1 MRNYVTHLRTIEGTE
16 MNARFF
22 LLCTKISIALLLL
35 TPQLTLSQTE
45 QSAITL
51 TVDATEAPRKI
62 LHSREAITVHP
73 GHLTLFYPKWI
84 PGEHGPTGPVID
96 MAGLKITGTGKPISW
111 RRDLEEMFAIH
122 CEVPPGVDRV
132 DVSFDFIL
140 PPQAEGFSSG
150 ASSTAQLLVLS
161 WNQVIVYPV
170 SARPD
175 DIIVT
180 PSLIVPSGWKFISA
194 LTSKNETNNS
204 ISFAPVSLTMLV
216 DSPLLTGTHLRR
228 VDITPPSGVPH
239 FLDMIS
245 DNEAALDISPEQVT
259 AYKHLV
265 TEANALFGTHHYN
278 HYDFLYTLSDQVAHF
293 GLEHHQSSD
302 DRVAERS
309 LVDDNLRRTR
319 AGLLPHEFVHSWNG
333 KYRRPLGLATGDYSS
348 PMKDDLLWV
357 YEGLTEYLGAILTA
371 RSGLLSPEEFREDLA
386 LVAAI
391 MDNRPGRTWR
401 PLQDANDEAQ
411 LLYNTRSD
419 WDSWR
424 RDVDFYDEGYLMW
437 LEADVKIRQLTN
449 GNKSL
454 DDFCKIFHGGKNN
467 GPEVKPYMFE
477 DVVAVMNEVAA
488 YDWKAFFTT
497 QLQSLDPHAPL
508 GGIEKSGWKLV
519 YRDTMNEMQKSF
531 EEARKVTD
539 FRFSLGILAEEDGTI
554 LDVIPE
560 TPAFKSGLG
569 PGMKLIAVNGRKY
582 SKDIIRDVLK
592 LGKASSLPLDLL
604 AANGE
609 FFKTYSVNY
618 HGGERYPYLER
629 DTATPDL
636 LGLIIAP
643 VMGKQAPA
651 IPRK

>member
-1 MRNYVTHLRTIEGTE
+1 M
-16 MNARFF
+16 ASRFF
-22 LLCTKISIALLLL
+22 LLCTRLSFALLLL
-35 TPQLTLSQTE
+35 CPQLTPAQTQ
-45 QSAITL
+45 QSSITL
-51 TVDATEAPRKI
+51 TVDATDAPRKI
-62 LHSREAITVHP
+62 LHARESMAVLP

-96 MAGLKITGTGKPISW
+96 MAGLKITGNGKQVQW

-122 CEVPPGVDRV
+122 CEVPTGVGRI

-140 PPQAEGFSSG
+140 PPQEEGFSSG

-161 WNQVIVYPV
+161 WNQVVVYPL

-175 DIIVT
+175 DITVT
-180 PSLIVPSGWKFISA
+180 PSLIVPAGWKYISA
-194 LTSKNETNNS
+194 LTVKSETNTS
-204 ISFAPVSLTMLV
+204 ISFAPVSLTMLI
-216 DSPLLTGTHLRR
+216 DSPLLTGAHLRR
-228 VDITPPSGVPH
+228 VDLTPASGVPH
-239 FLDMIS
+239 FLDILS
-245 DNEAALDISPEQVT
+245 DNEAALAIRPEEVT

-309 LVDDNLRRTR
+309 LIDDDLRRVR

-371 RSGLLSPEEFREDLA
+371 RSGLFSPEEFRDDLA

-411 LLYNTRSD
+411 LLYNTRPD
-419 WDSWR
+419 WNSWR
-424 RDVDFYDEGYLMW
+424 RDVDFYDEGYLIW
-437 LEADVKIRQLTN
+437 LEADVKIRQLTS
-449 GNKSL
+449 GTKSL

-477 DVVAVMNEVAA
+477 DVVTVMNEVAP
-488 YDWKAFFTT
+488 YDWKTFFNTR
-497 QLQSLDPHAPL
+497 LQSLNPRAPL
-508 GGIEKSGWKLV
+508 DGIEKGGWKLV
-519 YRDTMNEMQKSF
+519 YRDTMNEMQKSI
-531 EEARKVTD
+531 EEVRKTTD
-539 FRFSLGILAEEDGTI
+539 LRFSLGILVEEDGTI
-554 LDVIPE
+554 VDVIPE
-560 TPAFKSGLG
+560 TPAFKAGLG

-582 SKDIIRDVLK
+582 SKDIIRDALK
-592 LGKASSLPLDLL
+592 LGKAFSAPLDLL

-609 FFKTYSVNY
+609 FFKTYPVNY

-629 DTATPDL
+629 ETSLPDL
-636 LGLIIAP
+636 LGSIISPIAEI
-643 VMGKQAPA
+643 QSPA
-651 IPRK
+651 KVRK

>member
-1 MRNYVTHLRTIEGTE
+1 MFEGIEMTS
-16 MNARFF
+16 RFF
-22 LLCTKISIALLLL
+22 LLCAKISIALLFLA
-35 TPQLTLSQTE
+35 PQITLSQAE
-45 QSAITL
+45 QSSITL

-62 LHSREAITVHP
+62 LHTRESISVHP

-96 MAGLKITGTGKPISW
+96 MAGLKITGNGKSIPW

-122 CEVPPGVDRV
+122 CEVPPGIGRV

-140 PPQAEGFSSG
+140 PPQEEGFSSG

-161 WNQVIVYPV
+161 WNQVLVYPV

-175 DIIVT
+175 DIIVA
-180 PSLIVPSGWKFISA
+180 PSLIVPAGWKFVSA
-194 LTSKNETNNS
+194 LTTKSETNNS
-204 ISFAPVSLTMLV
+204 ISFAPVSLTMLI

-228 VDITPPSGVPH
+228 VDLTPPSGVPH
-239 FLDMIS
+239 YLDILS
-245 DNEAALDISPEQVT
+245 DNEAALNISPEQII

-265 TEANALFGTHHYN
+265 VEANELFGTHHYN

-293 GLEHHQSSD
+293 GLEHHQCSD
-302 DRVAERS
+302 DRIAERS
-309 LVDDNLRRTR
+309 LIDEDLYKVR

-333 KYRRPLGLATGDYSS
+333 KFRRPVGLATGDYSS

-371 RSGLLSPEEFREDLA
+371 RSGLLSPEEFRDDLA
-386 LVAAI
+386 LVAAT

-401 PLQDANDEAQ
+401 PLQDADDEAE
-411 LLYNTRSD
+411 LLYNNRPD

-424 RDVDFYDEGYLMW
+424 RDVDFYDEGYLIW
-437 LEADVKIRQLTN
+437 LEADVKIRQLTK

-467 GPEVKPYMFE
+467 GPEVKPYVFE
-477 DVVAVMNEVAA
+477 DVVAVMNEVAP
-488 YDWKAFFTT
+488 YDWKTFFTT
-497 QLQSLDPHAPL
+497 RLQSLDPRAPL

-531 EEARKVTD
+531 EETRKNTD
-539 FRFSLGILAEEDGTI
+539 LRFSLGILVEEDGTI
-554 LDVIPE
+554 IDVIPE
-560 TPAFKSGLG
+560 TPAFKAGLA
-569 PGMKLIAVNGRKY
+569 PGMKLIAVNERKY
-582 SKDIIRDVLK
+582 SKDIIRDALK
-592 LGKASSLPLDLL
+592 LGKTSSLPLDLL

-609 FFKTYSVNY
+609 FFKTYSVSY
-618 HGGERYPYLER
+618 RGGERYPYLEQ
-629 DTATPDL
+629 DPSIPEL
-636 LGLIIAP
+636 LGLIISP
-643 VMGKQAPA
+643 STEIQSPA
-651 IPRK
+651 KPRK

>member
-1 MRNYVTHLRTIEGTE
+1 MTS
-16 MNARFF
+16 RFF

-62 LHSREAITVHP
+62 LHSRETITVHP

-96 MAGLKITGTGKPISW
+96 MAGLKITGSGKPISW

-204 ISFAPVSLTMLV
+204 ISFAPVSLTMLI

-245 DNEAALDISPEQVT
+245 DNEAALDISPEQVA

-309 LVDDNLRRTR
+309 LIDDNLRRTR

-371 RSGLLSPEEFREDLA
+371 RSGLLSSEEFREDLA

-411 LLYNTRSD
+411 LLYNTRPD

-424 RDVDFYDEGYLMW
+424 RDVDFYDEGYLIW

-488 YDWKAFFTT
+488 YDWKTFFTT
-497 QLQSLDPHAPL
+497 RLQSLDPHAPL

-531 EEARKVTD
+531 EEARKVID

-560 TPAFKSGLG
+560 MPAFKAGLG

-582 SKDIIRDVLK
+582 SKDIIRDALK
-592 LGKASSLPLDLL
+592 LGKVSSFPLDLL
-604 AANGE
+604 VANGE

-629 DTATPDL
+629 DTSTPDL
-636 LGLIIAP
+636 LGFIIAP
-643 VMGKQAPA
+643 VVGKQTPA

>member
-1 MRNYVTHLRTIEGTE
+1 M
-16 MNARFF
+16 
-22 LLCTKISIALLLL
+22 LL

-45 QSAITL
+45 QSSITL

-96 MAGLKITGTGKPISW
+96 MAGLKITGSGKPISW

-122 CEVPPGVDRV
+122 CEVPPGVDKV

-180 PSLIVPSGWKFISA
+180 PTLIVPSGWKFISA

-204 ISFAPVSLTMLV
+204 ISFAPVSLTMLI

-239 FLDMIS
+239 FLDMLS
-245 DNEAALDISPEQVT
+245 DNEAALDISPEQVI

-265 TEANALFGTHHYN
+265 TEANSLFGTHHYN

-309 LVDDNLRRTR
+309 LIDDNLRRTR

-371 RSGLLSPEEFREDLA
+371 RSGLLSSEEFREDLA

-411 LLYNTRSD
+411 LLYNTRPD

-424 RDVDFYDEGYLMW
+424 RDVDFYDEGYLIW

-488 YDWKAFFTT
+488 YDWKTFFTT

-519 YRDTMNEMQKSF
+519 YRDTLNEMQKSF

-560 TPAFKSGLG
+560 MPAFKAGLG

-582 SKDIIRDVLK
+582 SKDIIRDALK
-592 LGKASSLPLDLL
+592 LGEVSSLPLDLL

-629 DTATPDL
+629 DAATPDL
-636 LGLIIAP
+636 LGFIIAP
-643 VMGKQAPA
+643 VMGKQTPA

>member
-1 MRNYVTHLRTIEGTE
+1 MTS
-16 MNARFF
+16 RFF

-45 QSAITL
+45 QSSITL

-96 MAGLKITGTGKPISW
+96 MAGLKITGSGKPISW

-204 ISFAPVSLTMLV
+204 ISFAPVSLTMLI

-239 FLDMIS
+239 FLDMLS
-245 DNEAALDISPEQVT
+245 DNEAALDISPEQVI

-265 TEANALFGTHHYN
+265 TEANSLFGTHHYN

-309 LVDDNLRRTR
+309 LIDDNLRRTR

-371 RSGLLSPEEFREDLA
+371 RSGLLSSEEFREDLA

-411 LLYNTRSD
+411 LLYNTRPD

-424 RDVDFYDEGYLMW
+424 RDVDFYDEGYLIW

-488 YDWKAFFTT
+488 YDWKTFFTT

-560 TPAFKSGLG
+560 MPAFKAGLG

-582 SKDIIRDVLK
+582 SKDIIRDALK
-592 LGKASSLPLDLL
+592 LGEVSSLPLDLL

-629 DTATPDL
+629 DAATPDL
-636 LGLIIAP
+636 LGFIIAP
-643 VMGKQAPA
+643 VMGKQTPA

>member
-1 MRNYVTHLRTIEGTE
+1 MTS
-16 MNARFF
+16 RFF
-22 LLCTKISIALLLL
+22 LLCTKISIALLLF

-45 QSAITL
+45 QSSITL

-96 MAGLKITGTGKPISW
+96 MAGLKITGSGKPISW

-161 WNQVIVYPV
+161 WNQVIVYPI

-204 ISFAPVSLTMLV
+204 ISFAPVSLTMLI

-245 DNEAALDISPEQVT
+245 DNEAALDISPEEVT

-309 LVDDNLRRTR
+309 LIDGDLRRTR

-424 RDVDFYDEGYLMW
+424 RDVDFYDEGYLIW

-488 YDWKAFFTT
+488 YDWKTFFTT

-531 EEARKVTD
+531 EEARKVAD
-539 FRFSLGILAEEDGTI
+539 FRFSLGILVEEDGTI
-554 LDVIPE
+554 RDVIPE
-560 TPAFKSGLG
+560 TPAFKAGLG

-582 SKDIIRDVLK
+582 SKDIIRDALK
-592 LGKASSLPLDLL
+592 LGKVSSFPLDLL

-629 DTATPDL
+629 DTSTPDL
-636 LGLIIAP
+636 LGLIIAQ

>member
-1 MRNYVTHLRTIEGTE
+1 MTS
-16 MNARFF
+16 RFF

-45 QSAITL
+45 QSSITL

-96 MAGLKITGTGKPISW
+96 MAGLKITGGGKPISW

-161 WNQVIVYPV
+161 WNQVIVYPI

-204 ISFAPVSLTMLV
+204 ISFAPVSLTMLI

-245 DNEAALDISPEQVT
+245 DNEAVLDISPEQVA

-309 LVDDNLRRTR
+309 LIDDNLRRTR

-371 RSGLLSPEEFREDLA
+371 RSGLLSSEEFREDLA

-424 RDVDFYDEGYLMW
+424 RDVDFYDEGYLIW

-488 YDWKAFFTT
+488 YDWKTFFTT

-560 TPAFKSGLG
+560 MPAFKAGLG

-582 SKDIIRDVLK
+582 SKDIIRDALK
-592 LGKASSLPLDLL
+592 LGEVSSLPLDLL

-629 DTATPDL
+629 DAATPDL
-636 LGLIIAP
+636 LGFIIAP
-643 VMGKQAPA
+643 VMGKQTPA

>member
-1 MRNYVTHLRTIEGTE
+1 M
-16 MNARFF
+16 
-22 LLCTKISIALLLL
+22 ISIALLLPA
-35 TPQLTLSQTE
+35 PQRTFSQTD
-45 QSAITL
+45 QSSINL
-51 TVDATEAPRKI
+51 TVDATEAPKKI
-62 LHSREAITVHP
+62 LHSRETITVHP
-73 GHLTLFYPKWI
+73 GALTLFYPKWI

-96 MAGLKITGTGKPISW
+96 MAGLKITAGGKSISW

-122 CEVPPGVDRV
+122 CEVPQGVGRV

-140 PPQAEGFSSG
+140 PPQEEGFSSG

-180 PSLIVPSGWKFISA
+180 SSLIVPAGWKFISA
-194 LTSKNETNNS
+194 LTSKSETNN
-204 ISFAPVSLTMLV
+204 IITFAPVSLTMLI
-216 DSPLLTGTHLRR
+216 DSPLLTGAHLRR
-228 VDITPPSGVPH
+228 VDLTPPSGVPH
-239 FLDMIS
+239 YLDLIS
-245 DNEAALDISPEQVT
+245 DNEAALDITPEQVT

-265 TEANALFGTHHYN
+265 AEANALFGTHHYY

-309 LVDDNLRRTR
+309 LINEDLYRTR

-333 KYRRPLGLATGDYSS
+333 KFRRPLGLATGDYSS
-348 PMKDDLLWV
+348 PMKDDLLWI

-371 RSGLLSPEEFREDLA
+371 RSGLLSPEEFRDDLA

-411 LLYNTRSD
+411 LLYNTRPE

-424 RDVDFYDEGYLMW
+424 RDVDFYDEGYLIW

-467 GPEVKPYMFE
+467 GPEVKPYMVE
-477 DVVAVMNEVAA
+477 DVVAAMNQIAA
-488 YDWKAFFTT
+488 YDWKTFFTT
-497 QLQSLDPHAPL
+497 RLQSLDPRAPL

-519 YRDTMNEMQKSF
+519 YRDTMNEMQKSL

-539 FRFSLGILAEEDGTI
+539 LRFSLGILAEEDGTI
-554 LDVIPE
+554 IDIIPE
-560 TPAFKSGLG
+560 TPAFKAGLA
-569 PGMKLIAVNGRKY
+569 PGMKLIAVNKRKY

-592 LGKASSLPLDLL
+592 LGKASPLPLDLL

-609 FFKTYSVNY
+609 FFETYSVNY
-618 HGGERYPYLER
+618 HGGERYPYLEH
-629 DTATPDL
+629 DSSTPDL
-636 LGLIIAP
+636 LGLIINP
-643 VMGKQAPA
+643 VVENQPSTKT
-651 IPRK
+651 RK

>member
-1 MRNYVTHLRTIEGTE
+1 MILRRILSCAKILIT
-16 MNARFF
+16 
-22 LLCTKISIALLLL
+22 LLILA
-35 TPQLTLSQTE
+35 PQLILSQTE
-45 QSAITL
+45 PSSITL
-51 TVDATEAPRKI
+51 AVDATEAPRKI
-62 LHSREAITVHP
+62 LHSRETISVHP

-96 MAGLKITGTGKPISW
+96 MAGLKITADGKPILW
-111 RRDLEEMFAIH
+111 RRDLEEMFAIR
-122 CEVPPGVDRV
+122 CEVPPGVGRV

-140 PPQAEGFSSG
+140 PPQTEGFSSG

-161 WNQVIVYPV
+161 WNQVVVYPV

-175 DIIVT
+175 DITVT
-180 PSLIVPSGWKFISA
+180 PSLTVPAGWKYISA
-194 LTSKNETNNS
+194 LTVKSESNGS
-204 ISFAPVSLTMLV
+204 VSFAPVSLTMLI

-228 VDITPPSGVPH
+228 VDLTPPSGVPH

-245 DNEAALDISPEQVT
+245 DNEAALDISPEEVG

-309 LVDDNLRRTR
+309 LIDDDLRRTR

-333 KYRRPLGLATGDYSS
+333 KYRRPSGLATGNYST

-386 LVAAI
+386 LVAAT
-391 MDNRPGRTWR
+391 MNNRPGRTWR

-424 RDVDFYDEGYLMW
+424 RDVDFYDEGYLIW

-454 DDFCKIFHGGKNN
+454 DNFCKIFHGGKNY
-467 GPEVKPYMFE
+467 GPEVKPYTFE
-477 DVVAVMNEVAA
+477 DVVAVMNEVAP
-488 YDWKAFFTT
+488 YNWRAFFTT
-497 QLQSLDPHAPL
+497 KLQSLDARAPL
-508 GGIEKSGWKLV
+508 GGIEKSGWRLV

-531 EEARKVTD
+531 EEAKKITD
-539 FRFSLGILAEEDGTI
+539 IRFSLGMLVDEEGI
-554 LDVIPE
+554 VRDVIPE
-560 TPAFKSGLG
+560 TPAFKAGLA
-569 PGMKLIAVNGRKY
+569 PGMKLVAVNGRKY
-582 SKDIIRDVLK
+582 SKDIIRDALK
-592 LGKASSLPLDLL
+592 LGKSSSLPLDLL

-609 FFKTYSVNY
+609 FYRTYSVNY

-629 DTATPDL
+629 DASMPEL
-636 LGLIIAP
+636 LGIIISP
-643 VMGKQAPA
+643 ITENQSPA
-651 IPRK
+651 K

>member
-1 MRNYVTHLRTIEGTE
+1 VLHFRKIKETKMTLQFISFR
-16 MNARFF
+16 AK
-22 LLCTKISIALLLL
+22 LLTALLLL
-35 TPQLTLSQTE
+35 PLQIIFSQTE
-45 QSAITL
+45 QSFITL
-51 TVDATEAPRKI
+51 SVDATEAPRKI
-62 LHSREAITVHP
+62 LHSRETISVHP
-73 GHLTLFYPKWI
+73 GHVTLFYPKWI

-96 MAGLKITGTGKPISW
+96 MAGLKITTGGKAISW

-122 CEVPPGVDRV
+122 CEVPPGVDRL
-132 DVSFDFIL
+132 DLSFDFIL

-161 WNQVIVYPV
+161 WNQVVVYPM
-170 SARPD
+170 SHKPD

-180 PSLIVPSGWKFISA
+180 PNLTVPAGWKNISA
-194 LTSKNETNNS
+194 LTVKSELNNS
-204 ISFAPVSLTMLV
+204 ITFAPVSLTMLI

-228 VDITPPSGVPH
+228 VDITPPSGIPH
-239 FLDMIS
+239 FLDIIS
-245 DNEAALDISPEQVT
+245 DNEAALEISPEQV
-259 AYKHLV
+259 AACKNLV
-265 TEANALFGTHHYN
+265 TEANALFGSHHYS

-309 LVDDNLRRTR
+309 LIDDDLRRAR

-333 KYRRPLGLATGDYSS
+333 KYRRPLGLATGDYST

-371 RSGLLSPEEFREDLA
+371 RSGLLSQEEFREDLA
-386 LVAAI
+386 LVAAM

-411 LLYNTRSD
+411 ILYNTRSD

-424 RDVDFYDEGYLMW
+424 RDVDFYDEGYLIW
-437 LEADVKIRQLTN
+437 LEADVKIRQLTD
-449 GNKSL
+449 GSKSL

-467 GPEVKPYMFE
+467 GPEVKPYVFE
-477 DVVAVMNEVAA
+477 DVVAVMNEVAP
-488 YDWKAFFTT
+488 YDWKTFFTT
-497 QLQSLDPHAPL
+497 RLQSLAPHAPL

-519 YRDTMNEMQKSF
+519 YRDTMNEMLKSV
-531 EEARKVTD
+531 EESKKVTD
-539 FRFSLGILAEEDGTI
+539 LRFSLGILAEEDGTI

-560 TPAFKSGLG
+560 TPAFKSGLA

-582 SKDIIRDVLK
+582 SKDIVRDALK
-592 LGKASSLPLDLL
+592 LGKGSPLPLDLL
-604 AANGE
+604 VANGE

-618 HGGERYPYLER
+618 RGGERYPYLER
-629 DTATPDL
+629 DPSTPEI

-643 VMGKQAPA
+643 VLGKQSPSN
-651 IPRK
+651 PRK